1 LILVVVVDADVVD
14 VVAAAV
20 VVVVVVLEDG
30 FCRWPQGPEWNE
42 PEKLR
47 VDEARTSVAVEG
59 RPSEAGEIHFA
70 AVRE

>member
-14 VVAAAV
+14 VVAAAA
-20 VVVVVVLEDG
+20 VVVVVLEDG

-59 RPSEAGEIHFA
+59 RRSEVDEIHFVV
-70 AVRE
+70 VRE

>member
-1 LILVVVVDADVVD
+1 MILVVDADVVD

-59 RPSEAGEIHFA
+59 RRSEVDEIHFVV
-70 AVRE
+70 VRE